1 MPFRIARLD
10 HVVLRTT
17 DMARALTFYC
27 EVLGCKEERRV
38 ERLGLVQ
45 LRAGASMLDL
55 VPADAALPPK
65 GNMDH
70 VAFRIDPFDEA
81 DIRAHLSAFGIDPG
95 ETVARYG
102 AEGMGPSIY
111 IKDPDGN
118 TVELKGPSRP

>member
-1 MPFRIARLD
+1 MSVRIARLD
-10 HVVLRTT
+10 HVVLRST
-17 DMARALTFYC
+17 DMERSLAFYC
-27 EVLGCKEERRV
+27 DVLGCKEERRV

-55 VPADAALPPK
+55 VPAGADLPEK

-70 VAFRIDPFDEA
+70 VAFRVEPFDEFA
-81 DIRAHLSAFGIDPG
+81 IRAHLTSFGIDPG

-118 TVELKGPSRP
+118 TVELKGPSGG